1 MLKIIQGDQIRDL
14 DDSYL
19 SMSNTNSID
28 LMEKAAIAF
37 CNWFVSK
44 QFDTIKS
51 IAVFCGAG
59 NNGGDGFAISRILV
73 DKGFSVSVI
82 DCFGIDDKLS
92 PDASFNRNRLP
103 SSIEM
108 YTWHT
113 YNDTPDIII
122 DAFLGVGM
130 KGELRSKAA
139 EIIKKINEYQAEV
152 ISVDIPSGLPSEGVH
167 GDFVV
172 KADYTV
178 TFAVPKLSL
187 LIPENGMFV
196 GVLILED
203 IGIPKEAFMNF
214 DSSFYYL
221 EKSDIEP
228 LHKVFS
234 RFSHKGDFGKDLV
247 LGGSQ
252 GKMGALVLAAKS
264 CLRTG
269 AGLVTCHLEESE
281 RFILQSCLPE
291 AMATW
296 GILANLE
303 NYDAIGIGPGWGL
316 ENRKELLQTVF
327 DKYLGRIVLDADA
340 LNLLSKY
347 PELLRTIP
355 KNSILT
361 PHIGEFDRLVG
372 PSVNHY
378 GRLEKAALIA
388 KKYEVI
394 VILKGAHTIITLAD
408 GRQLFNSTGNQFMA
422 TGGSGDVL
430 TGMIT
435 AFLGMGY
442 SPENA
447 AICGVYHH
455 GLAGEIASKTKRR
468 SLIASDIVEAIPET
482 YLALNIS

>member
-1 MLKIIQGDQIRDL
+1 MLKIIRGDQIRDL

-19 SMSNTNSID
+19 KMSNTNSIN
-28 LMEKAAIAF
+28 LMERAANAF

-44 QFDTIKS
+44 HFDTNKS

-73 DKGFSVSVI
+73 DEGFSVSVV
-82 DCFGIDDKLS
+82 DCFDTDAKLS
-92 PDASFNRNRLP
+92 PDASFNLDRLP
-103 SSIEM
+103 DAIKR
-108 YTWHT
+108 YTWNS
-113 YNDTPDIII
+113 YNDTPGIII

-130 KGELRSKAA
+130 KGELRNEAG
-139 EIIKKINEYQAEV
+139 EIIKKINDSRVEV

-167 GDFVV
+167 GDLVV

-187 LIPENGMFV
+187 LIPENGKFV
-196 GVLILED
+196 GALILVD
-203 IGIPKEAFMNF
+203 IGIPKEVFINF
-214 DSSFYYL
+214 DSNFYYL
-221 EKSDIEP
+221 EESDIEP
-228 LHKVFS
+228 LHKVFN
-234 RFSHKGDFGKDLV
+234 RFSHKGDFGKDLI

-252 GKMGALVLAAKS
+252 GKMGALFLAAKS

-281 RFILQSCLPE
+281 RVILQTCLPE

-327 DKYLGRIVLDADA
+327 DKYPGRIVLDADA

-361 PHIGEFDRLVG
+361 PHLGEFDRLVG
-372 PSVNHY
+372 PSVNHL
-378 GRLEKAALIA
+378 GRLEKASLIA
-388 KKYEVI
+388 KKYDVI
-394 VILKGAHTIITLAD
+394 VILKGAHTVITLAD

-455 GLAGEIASKTKRR
+455 GLAGEIASKSKRR

-482 YLALNIS
+482 YLTLNIS